1 METSLSPR
9 RLMLRRA
16 ARHGGLLTGGAVVLL
31 IALVAALGPLVT
43 PYSPIAQ
50 DTLHTLSDP
59 AWMATG
65 SWAHPFGT
73 DALGR
78 DVLSRLIFGARTSLL
93 IAFTASVI
101 AAIIG
106 TAIGMLG
113 GYFGGRI
120 DAFAVYLINVKL
132 ALPII
137 LVALAVISIT
147 RSGVGVLIVIL
158 GLLTWDRYAL
168 VTRSLTQQ
176 LREREFVLAA
186 HSAGASD
193 AFIIVRELLPNL
205 LDAVIV
211 LITLEVAA
219 LILIE
224 AALSF
229 VGLGVPPP
237 TPSWGSMIADGRSL
251 MFFKP
256 YLVMIPGIAIFVL
269 VMAINLAGDGIRDVT
284 TVR

>member
-1 METSLSPR
+1 
-9 RLMLRRA
+9 
-16 ARHGGLLTGGAVVLL
+16 VLL